1 MRDKRRARTRQLD
14 GRRGQTDGHADI
26 LYSTQEGTVEVGLL
40 EKGKEE
46 EQGISRI
53 EKMRLINGKI
63 NKIKIQMKIAKKTM
77 AQSGF
82 GGLTHWGLNPSINYT
97 SPLPRH

>member
-1 MRDKRRARTRQLD
+1 MDE
-14 GRRGQTDGHADI
+14 GQKKSQNQTETGSRSVVKDRLWETVMDGHADI

-53 EKMRLINGKI
+53 EKGRLG
-63 NKIKIQMKIAKKTM
+63 
-77 AQSGF
+77 S
-82 GGLTHWGLNPSINYT
+82 
-97 SPLPRH
+97 